1 MKKQILDIFARDG
14 YRIWSDGP
22 YGSSVFYKYQ
32 NEGFGIVLV
41 IEEQN
46 LLKEEKLDTD
56 SVANYVAEFLKNN

>member
-1 MKKQILDIFARDG
+1 MECERMKKQVLDIFARDG

-46 LLKEEKLDTD
+46 LLK
-56 SVANYVAEFLKNN
+56 